1 MGYHWHLPFAPGP
14 SVEAV
19 ANGYRP
25 RMAGLL
31 IRYYFGSEGSRGE
44 RQQLGAERHREEVL
58 RGAAYYRGRYEMSS
72 VTVKI
77 PTPLRP
83 ITAGQ
88 SEVKLEGAT
97 VGEIL
102 RKMDTQFKGFGERV
116 LDDGKNVKR
125 FINVF
130 VNEDN
135 IRDRKELETELKN
148 GDTISILPSIAGG
161 NSQF

>member
-1 MGYHWHLPFAPGP
+1 
-14 SVEAV
+14 
-19 ANGYRP
+19 
-25 RMAGLL
+25 
-31 IRYYFGSEGSRGE
+31 
-44 RQQLGAERHREEVL
+44 
-58 RGAAYYRGRYEMSS
+58 MSN

-83 ITAGQ
+83 ITGGQ
-88 SEVKLEGAT
+88 SELKIEGAT

-102 RKMDTQFKGFGERV
+102 GKLDSQFKGFGERV
-116 LDDGKNVKR
+116 LDEGKSVKR

-135 IRDRKELETELKN
+135 IRDKNDLDTTVKN

-161 NSQF
+161 L

>member
-1 MGYHWHLPFAPGP
+1 
-14 SVEAV
+14 
-19 ANGYRP
+19 
-25 RMAGLL
+25 
-31 IRYYFGSEGSRGE
+31 
-44 RQQLGAERHREEVL
+44 
-58 RGAAYYRGRYEMSS
+58 MSN

-83 ITAGQ
+83 ITGGQ
-88 SEVKLEGAT
+88 SEVKIEGAT

-102 RKMDTQFKGFGERV
+102 RKMDVQFKGFGERV
-116 LDDGKNVKR
+116 LDDGRNVKR

-135 IRDRKELETELKN
+135 IRDKKDLETELKN

-161 NSQF
+161 V

>member
-1 MGYHWHLPFAPGP
+1 
-14 SVEAV
+14 
-19 ANGYRP
+19 
-25 RMAGLL
+25 
-31 IRYYFGSEGSRGE
+31 
-44 RQQLGAERHREEVL
+44 
-58 RGAAYYRGRYEMSS
+58 MST

-83 ITAGQ
+83 ITGGQ
-88 SEVKLEGAT
+88 PEVRIDGAT

-102 RKMDTQFKGFGERV
+102 RNMDAQFKGFGDRV
-116 LDDGKNVKR
+116 LDDGRSVKR

-135 IRDRKELETELKN
+135 IRDRKELDTEVRN

-161 NSQF
+161 NGASVISPRQYAVGNILLH

>member
-1 MGYHWHLPFAPGP
+1 
-14 SVEAV
+14 
-19 ANGYRP
+19 
-25 RMAGLL
+25 
-31 IRYYFGSEGSRGE
+31 
-44 RQQLGAERHREEVL
+44 
-58 RGAAYYRGRYEMSS
+58 MSN

-83 ITAGQ
+83 IMAGQ
-88 SEVKLEGAT
+88 SEVKIEGAT

-102 RKMDTQFKGFGERV
+102 RKLDAQYKGFGERV
-116 LDDGKNVKR
+116 LDDGKNVRR

-135 IRDRKELETELKN
+135 IRDKKELDTELKN

-161 NSQF
+161 V

>member
-1 MGYHWHLPFAPGP
+1 
-14 SVEAV
+14 
-19 ANGYRP
+19 
-25 RMAGLL
+25 
-31 IRYYFGSEGSRGE
+31 
-44 RQQLGAERHREEVL
+44 
-58 RGAAYYRGRYEMSS
+58 MSN

-83 ITAGQ
+83 ITGGQ
-88 SEVKLEGAT
+88 GELKIEGAT
-97 VGEIL
+97 VGDVL
-102 RKMDTQFKGFGERV
+102 RKLDAQFNGFGERV

-135 IRDRKELETELKN
+135 IRDKKDLDTELKN

-161 NSQF
+161 L

>member
-1 MGYHWHLPFAPGP
+1 
-14 SVEAV
+14 
-19 ANGYRP
+19 
-25 RMAGLL
+25 
-31 IRYYFGSEGSRGE
+31 
-44 RQQLGAERHREEVL
+44 
-58 RGAAYYRGRYEMSS
+58 MSN

-102 RKMDTQFKGFGERV
+102 RKLDSQFKGFGERV
-116 LDDGKNVKR
+116 LDEDKSVKR

-135 IRDRKELETELKN
+135 IRDKKDLDTELKN

-161 NSQF
+161 ARFSLIPRKTIESE

>member
-1 MGYHWHLPFAPGP
+1 
-14 SVEAV
+14 
-19 ANGYRP
+19 
-25 RMAGLL
+25 
-31 IRYYFGSEGSRGE
+31 
-44 RQQLGAERHREEVL
+44 
-58 RGAAYYRGRYEMSS
+58 MSN

-83 ITAGQ
+83 TTGGQ
-88 SEVKLEGAT
+88 SEVKVEGAT

-102 RKMDTQFKGFGERV
+102 NKLDAQFKGFGERV

-135 IRDRKELETELKN
+135 IRDKKDLETELKN

-161 NSQF
+161 F

>member
-1 MGYHWHLPFAPGP
+1 
-14 SVEAV
+14 
-19 ANGYRP
+19 
-25 RMAGLL
+25 
-31 IRYYFGSEGSRGE
+31 
-44 RQQLGAERHREEVL
+44 
-58 RGAAYYRGRYEMSS
+58 MSN

-83 ITAGQ
+83 ITGGQ
-88 SEVKLEGAT
+88 AEVKIEGAT

-102 RKMDTQFKGFGERV
+102 RKMDSQYKGFGERV

-130 VNEDN
+130 VNEEN
-135 IRDRKELETELKN
+135 IRDQKELDTEVKN

-161 NSQF
+161 DSPQKAQKDLLCLLWLKNLF

>member
-1 MGYHWHLPFAPGP
+1 
-14 SVEAV
+14 
-19 ANGYRP
+19 
-25 RMAGLL
+25 
-31 IRYYFGSEGSRGE
+31 
-44 RQQLGAERHREEVL
+44 
-58 RGAAYYRGRYEMSS
+58 MSS

-83 ITAGQ
+83 VTAGLA
-88 SEVKLEGAT
+88 EVKVEGAT

-102 RKMDTQFKGFGERV
+102 QKLNSQYRGFGDRV
-116 LDDGKNVKR
+116 LDEGKTVKR

-135 IRDRKELETELKN
+135 IRDKKELDTEVKN

-161 NSQF
+161 